1 MKTRPLYP
9 LANEISA
16 IAHTIN
22 TDDLLDQD
30 DLYDNNWSI
39 SANDLFDG
47 FDFSDSDYCTD
58 QDLAA

>member
-1 MKTRPLYP
+1 MKTRPLHP
-9 LANEISA
+9 LANEIRA
-16 IAHTIN
+16 IGRTIN

-39 SANDLFDG
+39 SANDLFGD
-47 FDFSDSDYCTD
+47 FNFSDLDSYTD